1 MGPHGAADKLG
12 SLQVRIIQMPSE
24 PFVPPCYFDLMAP
37 VVKPQQ
43 SLPAEVNFTEIDQ
56 NVQPKQTASKKRV
69 GRPKLPRLSSVFD
82 LRPHQIKESNPAEVL
97 TDVEMDSTQ

>member
-1 MGPHGAADKLG
+1 M
-12 SLQVRIIQMPSE
+12 QYE
-24 PFVPPCYFDLMAP
+24 PFVPPCYFDLMA
-37 VVKPQQ
+37 QQ
-43 SLPAEVNFTEIDQ
+43 SLPAEVNFPEIDQ
-56 NVQPKQTASKKRV
+56 NGQPKQTASKKRG